1 MSGNVQ
7 SAVTQHITEDG
18 SLSWISSVD
27 LSANSS
33 NFRMSPRLV
42 VAENSQDLIA
52 VWNESNGSQSQRG
65 VYAQRL
71 DESGNRLWGM
81 NGTAIVPL
89 NNTYDYLD
97 LSIVGVGEDMITVF
111 FQQIPNMSGDIY
123 AVRLDTDGNDPWS
136 GEVEITNS
144 GNSKSDMMVGKGIG
158 CLFIAWSENGNVYAH
173 SLREDGIL
181 GAADVSLTGDIN
193 GDGNIN
199 VLDVVMLVDHILN
212 SDTSELESG
221 DINSDGNINVLDV
234 VVLVS
239 IILGN

>member
-1 MSGNVQ
+1 M
-7 SAVTQHITEDG
+7 
-18 SLSWISSVD
+18 
-27 LSANSS
+27 
-33 NFRMSPRLV
+33 F
-42 VAENSQDLIA
+42 
-52 VWNESNGSQSQRG
+52 
-65 VYAQRL
+65 
-71 DESGNRLWGM
+71 
-81 NGTAIVPL
+81 
-89 NNTYDYLD
+89 
-97 LSIVGVGEDMITVF
+97 
-111 FQQIPNMSGDIY
+111 IY
-123 AVRLDTDGNDPWS
+123 
-136 GEVEITNS
+136 
-144 GNSKSDMMVGKGIG
+144 
-158 CLFIAWSENGNVYAH
+158 